1 MNKDLIMPKL
11 KYSVAIPVKDYTD
24 ALKKVQKFVK
34 RGFVDDVEWNKHEG
48 HHRNCNH
55 VVVNPNGLT
64 GIYNH
69 SGCGTVAI
77 LNRVRDVEQHYVQ
90 D

>member
-1 MNKDLIMPKL
+1 MPKL

-34 RGFVDDVEWNKHEG
+34 RGFVDDVAWNDSKEF
-48 HHRNCNH
+48 HRGCSY
-55 VVVNPNGLT
+55 VVVHKNGLICIFSHKGYST
-64 GIYNH
+64 G
-69 SGCGTVAI
+69 SI

>member
-1 MNKDLIMPKL
+1 MPKL

-34 RGFVDDVEWNKHEG
+34 RGFVDDVEWNNSNGLHQD
-48 HHRNCNH
+48 CSY
-55 VVVNPNGLT
+55 VVVHKNGLICIFSHKGCST
-64 GIYNH
+64 G
-69 SGCGTVAI
+69 AI

-90 D
+90 Y

>member
-1 MNKDLIMPKL
+1 MPKL
-11 KYSVAIPVKDYTD
+11 KYAVAIPVKDYTD

-34 RGFVDDVEWNKHEG
+34 RGFVDDVEWNNREG
-48 HHRNCNH
+48 RHRDCSY
-55 VVVNPNGLT
+55 VVVHECGLICIFNHKGCST
-64 GIYNH
+64 G
-69 SGCGTVAI
+69 AI

>member
-1 MNKDLIMPKL
+1 MPKL

-34 RGFVDDVEWNKHEG
+34 RGFVDDVAWNNHE
-48 HHRNCNH
+48 RRRRYCSY
-55 VVVNPNGLT
+55 VVVHENGLICIFNHKGCST
-64 GIYNH
+64 G
-69 SGCGTVAI
+69 AI

>member
-1 MNKDLIMPKL
+1 MPEL
-11 KYSVAIPVKDYTD
+11 KYGVAIPVKDYKD

-34 RGFVDDVEWNKHEG
+34 RGFVDDAAWNNNEG
-48 HHRNCNH
+48 YHRNCSY
-55 VVVNPNGLT
+55 VVVAENGL
-64 GIYNH
+64 ICIFNH
-69 SGCGTVAI
+69 DGGGTCAI

>member
-1 MNKDLIMPKL
+1 MPKL

-24 ALKKVQKFVK
+24 ALKKVQKFVN
-34 RGFVDDVEWNKHEG
+34 RGFTDDVAWNNHVG
-48 HHRNCNH
+48 HHRKCSY
-55 VVVNPNGLT
+55 VVVDGNGLICIFNHLGWGT
-64 GIYNH
+64 G
-69 SGCGTVAI
+69 AI

>member
-1 MNKDLIMPKL
+1 MPKL
-11 KYSVAIPVKDYTD
+11 KYAVAIHVKDYMD

-34 RGFVDDVEWNKHEG
+34 RGFVDDVAWNKHEG
-48 HHRNCNH
+48 HHRNCSY
-55 VVVNPNGLT
+55 VVVDESGL
-64 GIYNH
+64 ICIL
-69 SGCGTVAI
+69 GCGTGAI

>member
-1 MNKDLIMPKL
+1 MPKL

-24 ALKKVQKFVK
+24 ALKKVRKFVK
-34 RGFVDDVEWNKHEG
+34 RGFEDDVEWNDRGKEFHQNCSYVLVHGNGLICIFNHEG
-48 HHRNCNH
+48 CS
-55 VVVNPNGLT
+55 T
-64 GIYNH
+64 G
-69 SGCGTVAI
+69 AI

>member
-1 MNKDLIMPKL
+1 MPKL
-11 KYSVAIPVKDYTD
+11 KYDVATPVKDYTD

-34 RGFVDDVEWNKHEG
+34 RGFVDDAEWNNNER
-48 HHRNCNH
+48 HHRYCSY
-55 VVVNPNGLT
+55 VVVDESGL
-64 GIYNH
+64 ICIFNH
-69 SGCGTVAI
+69 DGCGTGAI

>member
-1 MNKDLIMPKL
+1 MPNL
-11 KYSVAIPVKDYTD
+11 KYDVAIPVKDYTD

-34 RGFVDDVEWNKHEG
+34 RGFVGDVVWNNHEG
-48 HHRNCNH
+48 YPRYCRY
-55 VVVNPNGLT
+55 VVVDKNGL
-64 GIYNH
+64 IYIFSH
-69 SGCGTVAI
+69 DGCGTSAI

>member
-1 MNKDLIMPKL
+1 MPKL
-11 KYSVAIPVKDYTD
+11 KYSVAIPVKDYAD

-34 RGFVDDVEWNKHEG
+34 RGFIDDVEWNQSEDFHSA
-48 HHRNCNH
+48 CTH
-55 VVVNPNGLT
+55 VIVTVGNNRV

-69 SGCGTVAI
+69 TGCATVAI
-77 LNRVRDVEQHYVQ
+77 LDRVRDVEKHYVE

>member
-1 MNKDLIMPKL
+1 MPKL

-34 RGFVDDVEWNKHEG
+34 RGFVDDVRWNNHKEL
-48 HHRNCNH
+48 HRDCSY
-55 VVVNPNGLT
+55 VVVHANGLICIFSHKGYDT
-64 GIYNH
+64 R
-69 SGCGTVAI
+69 AI
-77 LNRVRDVEQHYVQ
+77 LNRVRDVEQHYAQ

>member
-1 MNKDLIMPKL
+1 MPKL
-11 KYSVAIPVKDYTD
+11 KYNVAIPVKDYTD

-34 RGFVDDVEWNKHEG
+34 RGFVDDAEWDNSNG
-48 HHRNCNH
+48 LPRNCSH
-55 VVVNPNGLT
+55 VVVHENGLICIFSHKGCNT
-64 GIYNH
+64 G
-69 SGCGTVAI
+69 AI

>member
-1 MNKDLIMPKL
+1 MPKL
-11 KYSVAIPVKDYTD
+11 KYSVAIHIKDYTD

-34 RGFVDDVEWNKHEG
+34 RGFVEDAEWNNLEG
-48 HHRNCNH
+48 NHRNCKY
-55 VVVNPNGLT
+55 VVVTPTGLT

-69 SGCGTVAI
+69 SGCGTGAI
-77 LNRVRDVEQHYVQ
+77 LSRVRDVEQHYVQ

>member
-1 MNKDLIMPKL
+1 MPKL
-11 KYSVAIPVKDYTD
+11 KYAVAIPVKDYTD

-34 RGFVDDVEWNKHEG
+34 RGFVDDAEWNNRSKEFHQ
-48 HHRNCNH
+48 NCSY
-55 VVVNPNGLT
+55 VVVDENGL
-64 GIYNH
+64 ICIFNH
-69 SGCGTVAI
+69 AGCGTVAI

>member
-1 MNKDLIMPKL
+1 MPKL
-11 KYSVAIPVKDYTD
+11 KYSVAIPVKDYMD

-34 RGFVDDVEWNKHEG
+34 RGFVDDVEWNNHEG
-48 HHRNCNH
+48 HHQYCSYVIVHVTGEICIFNH
-55 VVVNPNGLT
+55 K
-64 GIYNH
+64 
-69 SGCGTVAI
+69 GCGTVAI

>member
-1 MNKDLIMPKL
+1 MPKL

-34 RGFVDDVEWNKHEG
+34 RGFVDDAEWHADKTFHHNCSYVVV
-48 HHRNCNH
+48 HRNGMIC
-55 VVVNPNGLT
+55 
-64 GIYNH
+64 IFNH
-69 SGCGTVAI
+69 SGYGKGVI
-77 LNRVRDVEQHYVQ
+77 LSRVRDVEQHYVQ